1 MGSAS
6 LDHINML
13 SIRRS
18 RASVA
23 PAWLPLLFAAA
34 LSLFPYASPSAAHEG
49 HDHGSPPSATGAPA
63 SPRVTATSETYQ
75 FVGIVEG
82 EVLVVYLDRAADNV
96 PVTTAT
102 IEVALDG
109 QAFKAEL
116 QKGGTYEITSALLR
130 KAGTHEVLVSLAEGA
145 NSDLLVGTIV
155 IPASSPSQA
164 NNASIWTRFL
174 AAMGWS
180 ARSPAA
186 ATGTSDRPVPTGV
199 LIAIAVLAG
208 LMLPRRR
215 IFVAAAVGAAALLV
229 AASAFAHEG
238 HEHGPDTSA
247 SAGNSP
253 ARRPDG
259 TIFLPK
265 PSQRLLEVRTRR
277 LEPATQRRSARLTGR
292 IVANPTFSG
301 VVQSTIQGRYQA
313 PAGGVPSLGQRV
325 AAGDLLGRVAPSFA
339 SIDASDMTQKLGE
352 IDQQI
357 AVTRAKLARIEPLL
371 KSNAVAR
378 GTVEETQIQL
388 DGLIRRREELL
399 ASRIQAE
406 ELRAPVEGVIAA
418 VRVVSGQVISQ
429 TDQVFQIVN
438 PSELFV
444 EGLIFDQI
452 DPDAI
457 VEAEAVT
464 STGQT
469 LTLGYVGRSRA
480 LQQQYTLIQFK
491 ITGAGRALNVGM
503 PVTIIARTGEPVTGL
518 FVPRAAI
525 TLAPNGQPV
534 VFVHKEPEL
543 FVPAAVR
550 SEVFDA
556 QSLLVTGG
564 IKAGDQIVVEN
575 APLINQVR

>member
-1 MGSAS
+1 MMA
-6 LDHINML
+6 LLLLAAPI
-13 SIRRS
+13 
-18 RASVA
+18 ASVA
-23 PAWLPLLFAAA
+23 GP
-34 LSLFPYASPSAAHEG
+34 G
-49 HDHGSPPSATGAPA
+49 HDHEPPAGGGASPPS
-63 SPRVTATSETYQ
+63 PRVVATSERYQ

-82 EVLVVYLDRAADNV
+82 QVLVIYLDRATDNA

-102 IEVALDG
+102 MEVAIDG
-109 QAFKAEL
+109 DTVKAEV
-116 QKGGTYEITSALLR
+116 QKDGTYEITSPRL
-130 KAGTHEVLVSLAEGA
+130 KAPGSHEVLVTLSEGDV
-145 NSDLLVGTIV
+145 SDLLIGAVA
-155 IPASSPSQA
+155 IPTAAQGQAVQTSLLARLLSPLGRLTGSSVAPPGDARGQ
-164 NNASIWTRFL
+164 
-174 AAMGWS
+174 GS
-180 ARSPAA
+180 AWLSSSVPAA
-186 ATGTSDRPVPTGV
+186 A
-199 LIAIAVLAG
+199 LLAIG
-208 LMLPRRR
+208 LLLGMVLPRRR
-215 IFVAAAVGAAALLV
+215 RVVAVVVGISALV
-229 AASAFAHEG
+229 MAASAFAHEG
-238 HEHGPDTSA
+238 HDHGPDASGTS
-247 SAGNSP
+247 GNAP

-277 LEPATQRRSARLTGR
+277 LEPTTQRRSARLTGR
-292 IVANPTFSG
+292 IVANPNFSG

-313 PAGGVPSLGQRV
+313 PPGGVPSLGQRV

-357 AVTRAKLARIEPLL
+357 AVTRAKLSRIEPLL
-371 KSNAVAR
+371 KSNAVSR

-388 DGLIRRREELL
+388 DGLVRRREELL

-429 TDQVFQIVN
+429 IDQVFQIVN

-464 STGQT
+464 ANGQT
-469 LTLGYVGRSRA
+469 LKLSYVGRSRA
-480 LQQQYTLIQFK
+480 LQQQYALIQFK
-491 ITGAGRALNVGM
+491 VSGAGRSLNVGM

-518 FVPRAAI
+518 FVPRAAV
-525 TLAPNGQPV
+525 TQAPNGQPV
-534 VFVHKEPEL
+534 VFVHKEPEV
-543 FVPAAVR
+543 FAPTAVR

-556 QSLLVTGG
+556 QSVLVSGG

>member
-1 MGSAS
+1 MTLLFGARPRRGTAW
-6 LDHINML
+6 L
-13 SIRRS
+13 SSIVIALLALFVAPP
-18 RASVA
+18 ASV
-23 PAWLPLLFAAA
+23 
-34 LSLFPYASPSAAHEG
+34 AHEG
-49 HDHGSPPSATGAPA
+49 HDHGPPAAGGASPPS
-63 SPRVTATSETYQ
+63 PRVVATSERYQ
-75 FVGIVEG
+75 LVGIVEG
-82 EVLVVYLDRAADNV
+82 EVLVIYLDRAADNS

-102 IEVALDG
+102 MDVAIDG
-109 QAFKAEL
+109 TSIKAEV
-116 QKGGTYEITSALLR
+116 QKSGTYEIISPRLKTPGS
-130 KAGTHEVLVSLAEGA
+130 HEVLVTLGEGGI
-145 NSDLLVGTIV
+145 SDLLIGTVI
-155 IPASSPSQA
+155 IPATGQALVGQSGLLARLHRPLGWLTGSSVAAPGD
-164 NNASIWTRFL
+164 TREK
-174 AAMGWS
+174 GS
-180 ARSPAA
+180 AWRTTTVPAA
-186 ATGTSDRPVPTGV
+186 A
-199 LIAIAVLAG
+199 LLAVGLLLGLA
-208 LMLPRRR
+208 LPRRR
-215 IFVAAAVGAAALLV
+215 QIVAVVIGISALLI
-229 AASAFAHEG
+229 AASAIAHEG
-238 HEHGPDTSA
+238 HDHGPDASA
-247 SAGNSP
+247 STGNAP

-277 LEPATQRRSARLTGR
+277 LEPTTQRRSARLTGR
-292 IVANPTFSG
+292 IVANPNFSG

-313 PAGGVPSLGQRV
+313 PPGGVPSLGQRV
-325 AAGDLLGRVAPSFA
+325 AAGDLLGRVAASFA

-357 AVTRAKLARIEPLL
+357 AVTRAKLSRIEPLL

-378 GTVEETQIQL
+378 GTVEEAQIQL
-388 DGLIRRREELL
+388 DGLIKRREELL

-406 ELRAPVEGVIAA
+406 ELRAPVDGVIAA

-464 STGQT
+464 ASGQT
-469 LTLGYVGRSRA
+469 LKLSYVGRSRA
-480 LQQQYTLIQFK
+480 LQQQYALIQFK
-491 ITGAGRALNVGM
+491 VMAAGRSLNVGM

-525 TLAPNGQPV
+525 TQAPNGQPV

-543 FVPAAVR
+543 FAPTAVR

-556 QSLLVTGG
+556 QSVLVSGG
-564 IKAGDQIVVEN
+564 VKAGDQIVIEN

>member
-1 MGSAS
+1 MILLRSANPHRGTAWLQPLMMALLVLLAAPSAS
-6 LDHINML
+6 
-13 SIRRS
+13 
-18 RASVA
+18 V
-23 PAWLPLLFAAA
+23 
-34 LSLFPYASPSAAHEG
+34 AHEG
-49 HDHGSPPSATGAPA
+49 HDHGPPVGGGASPS
-63 SPRVTATSETYQ
+63 SPRVVATSERYQ
-75 FVGIVEG
+75 FVGVVEG
-82 EVLVVYLDRAADNV
+82 QVLVIYLDRAADNA
-96 PVTTAT
+96 PVTAAT
-102 IEVALDG
+102 IEIAIDG
-109 QAFKAEL
+109 TPIKAEL
-116 QKGGTYEITSALLR
+116 QKDGTYEITSPLL
-130 KAGTHEVLVSLAEGA
+130 KAAGSHEVLVTLSEGDV
-145 NSDLLVGTIV
+145 SDLLIGAVT
-155 IPASSPSQA
+155 IPAGGQTQVGQTSLITRLLSPFGRLTASS
-164 NNASIWTRFL
+164 
-174 AAMGWS
+174 
-180 ARSPAA
+180 
-186 ATGTSDRPVPTGV
+186 
-199 LIAIAVLAG
+199 
-208 LMLPRRR
+208 
-215 IFVAAAVGAAALLV
+215 VAAPKDSRGQGSAWRTTTLPAAALLAIGLLLGLALPRQRRIV
-229 AASAFAHEG
+229 AFVVGIAAVLMAASAFAHEG
-238 HEHGPDTSA
+238 HDHGPDASGTS
-247 SAGNSP
+247 GNAPS
-253 ARRPDG
+253 RRPDG
-259 TIFLPK
+259 AIFLPK

-277 LEPATQRRSARLTGR
+277 LEPTTQRRSARLTGR
-292 IVANPTFSG
+292 IVANPNFSG

-313 PAGGVPSLGQRV
+313 PPGGVPSLGQRV

-357 AVTRAKLARIEPLL
+357 AVTRAKLSRIEPLL

-464 STGQT
+464 ANGQT
-469 LTLGYVGRSRA
+469 LKLTYVGRSRA
-480 LQQQYTLIQFK
+480 LQQQYALIQFK
-491 ITGAGRALNVGM
+491 VTGAGRSLNVGM
-503 PVTIIARTGEPVTGL
+503 PVTIIARTGEPVIGL
-518 FVPRAAI
+518 FLPRAAI
-525 TLAPNGQPV
+525 TQAPNGQPV
-534 VFVHKEPEL
+534 VFVHKEPEV
-543 FVPAAVR
+543 FVPTAVR

-556 QSLLVTGG
+556 QSVLVSGG

>member
-1 MGSAS
+1 MTSFLGARPRKGTA
-6 LDHINML
+6 L
-13 SIRRS
+13 
-18 RASVA
+18 
-23 PAWLPLLFAAA
+23 LPSFTMAILLLFA
-34 LSLFPYASPSAAHEG
+34 SPPTSVAHEG
-49 HDHGSPPSATGAPA
+49 HDHGPPAGGGASPPS
-63 SPRVTATSETYQ
+63 PRVVATSERYQ
-75 FVGIVEG
+75 LVGIVEG
-82 EVLVVYLDRAADNV
+82 QVLVIYLDHAADNA
-96 PVTTAT
+96 PVTTAK
-102 IEVALDG
+102 IEVAIDG
-109 QAFKAEL
+109 MPFKAEV
-116 QKGGTYEITSALLR
+116 QKDGTYEITSPHLKMPGSR
-130 KAGTHEVLVSLAEGA
+130 EVLVTLTEG
-145 NSDLLVGTIV
+145 NVSDLLIGAVV
-155 IPASSPSQA
+155 IPAAGQAEARQPNLLARLLSPLGRLTASSAAPPG
-164 NNASIWTRFL
+164 NARGQDSGWRVTALPAGAIL
-174 AAMGWS
+174 AVGLLL
-180 ARSPAA
+180 
-186 ATGTSDRPVPTGV
+186 GV
-199 LIAIAVLAG
+199 V
-208 LMLPRRR
+208 LPRRR
-215 IFVAAAVGAAALLV
+215 RVVAFIVGIAALLI

-238 HEHGPDTSA
+238 HDHGPDA
-247 SAGNSP
+247 SGGSGNAP

-265 PSQRLLEVRTRR
+265 PSQRLLEVRT
-277 LEPATQRRSARLTGR
+277 LKLVPSTQRRSARLTGR
-292 IVANPTFSG
+292 IVANPNFSG

-313 PAGGVPSLGQRV
+313 PPGGVPSLGQRV

-357 AVTRAKLARIEPLL
+357 AVTRAKLSRIEPLL
-371 KSNAVAR
+371 RSNAVSR

-388 DGLIRRREELL
+388 DGLVRRREELL

-457 VEAEAVT
+457 VEADAVT
-464 STGQT
+464 AGGQT
-469 LTLGYVGRSRA
+469 LALSYVGRSRA
-480 LQQQYTLIQFK
+480 LQQQYALIQFK
-491 ITGAGRALNVGM
+491 ITGAVRSLNVGM

-525 TLAPNGQPV
+525 TQAPNGQPV

-543 FVPAAVR
+543 FVPTAVR

-556 QSLLVTGG
+556 QSVLVSGG
-564 IKAGDQIVVEN
+564 VKAGDQIVVEN